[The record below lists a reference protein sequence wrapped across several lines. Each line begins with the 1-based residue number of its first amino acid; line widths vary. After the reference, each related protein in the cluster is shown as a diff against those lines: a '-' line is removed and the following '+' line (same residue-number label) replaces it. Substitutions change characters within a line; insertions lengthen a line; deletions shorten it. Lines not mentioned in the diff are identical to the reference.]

1 VRQANGNCSPLKEVI
16 NSLFEAK
23 PPEKRQEWI
32 SSLESEEF
40 ETAEELVAASEV
52 GILNICE
59 IIHSHVIAWEK
70 LKLPLAIKDK
80 I

>member
-1 VRQANGNCSPLKEVI
+1 
-16 NSLFEAK
+16 
-23 PPEKRQEWI
+23 
-32 SSLESEEF
+32 LESEEF